1 MSKKILLIEDDN
13 FLVEMYKTKFEREG
27 YEIVTA
33 MNGGEGL
40 ERAVKE
46 KPDLILLDMVLP
58 EKDGYEVLDE
68 LKGDKET
75 KDIPVIILS
84 NLGQNGEVKKG
95 KEKGAEDYFIK
106 SNFTPG
112 QLVDKINKRMSGGPK
127 DK

>member
-112 QLVDKINKRMSGGPK
+112 QLVDKINKRMSGGSK